1 MIKILKNKTHL
12 LIAITVLWNLI
23 SVGLMATGV
32 WSAEIAILNT
42 ILLAGWFVFLKAQD
56 ALGLFLLCL
65 PFMVIVPNSVIANLP
80 MWRPLAVFL
89 FLVITIKYLISSKF
103 TIISAITRF
112 ANERLASWDKWLYI
126 LGGVAIASLVVARFP
141 EHGAKQ
147 VLFLLNIYLVYLSS
161 LLAVETVEQKAS
173 LISYLKASLLF
184 TVALGFLQYGAT
196 LFSQPYYFWQ
206 YWAQLVSALYY
217 GLPLAEV
224 LSYSNSW
231 FSANGSGQSLR
242 MFGILQDTHAFGV
255 IVIFALALWLSE
267 INFEAK
273 INSIKSFV
281 SSQTSR
287 FWVGLVLIC
296 FAIVASGTRGIWVA
310 MMVPLALSVIIIYK
324 FRAKWL
330 LFFSLV
336 SYGLVIVLFILSPW
350 ISMGL
355 NWIRTVNTDDNFLDR
370 ATSIYDLNESSNVG
384 RLEIWQASL
393 SYAVRNPL
401 GSGYGNF
408 ITSISDIPA
417 GVSYEEASSQKDLKF
432 NLPEKFV
439 TAHSSYLHILVELG
453 IIGLIFF
460 LGLWFSWARQVW
472 VYLKSREF
480 EINKNTLLIAN
491 VAMAVIWLLA
501 YGLFDV
507 TILNERVLLYL
518 MALLAIINLS
528 IKESKK
534 QK

>member
-1 MIKILKNKTHL
+1 MINILKNKTNL
-12 LIAITVLWNLI
+12 VIAITVLWNLI

-32 WSAEIAILNT
+32 WSSEIVIFNT
-42 ILLAGWFVFLKAQD
+42 LLLGGLFILLRAQD

-65 PFMVIVPNSVIANLP
+65 PFMVVIPNSVVANLP

-89 FLVITIKYLISSKF
+89 FFVILIKYLVSSKF
-103 TIISAITRF
+103 TIISTITRF

-126 LGGVAIASLVVARFP
+126 LGGVAVASLLVARFP

-147 VLFLLNIYLVYLSS
+147 ILFLLNIYLIYLCS
-161 LLAVETVEQKAS
+161 LLAIENTQQKAL
-173 LISYLKASLLF
+173 LIRYVKASLLF
-184 TVALGFLQYGAT
+184 TIALGFLQYGAT

-255 IVIFALALWLSE
+255 IVIFALALWLSK
-267 INFEAK
+267 INFEDK
-273 INSIKSFV
+273 IGSLKLFV
-281 SSQTSR
+281 TSQNLR
-287 FWVGLVLIC
+287 FWIGLVLLC
-296 FAIVASGTRGIWVA
+296 FAVVASGTRGIWVA
-310 MMVPLALSVIIIYK
+310 MMAPLVLSVFLIYK

-330 LFFSLV
+330 FIFSLI
-336 SYGLVIVLFILSPW
+336 SYGLVIILFILYPW
-350 ISMGL
+350 ISTGL

-393 SYAVRNPL
+393 GYAVRNPL

-408 ITSISDIPA
+408 IVSISNIPA

-453 IIGLIFF
+453 IVGLVFF
-460 LGLWFSWARQVW
+460 LGLWFSWVRLVW
-472 VYLKSREF
+472 VYLKSWEF
-480 EINKNTLLIAN
+480 KINKNTLLITN
-491 VAMAVIWLLA
+491 LAMAIIWLLA

-518 MALLAIINLS
+518 MTLLAIINLS